1 MLTYLDL
8 LSSEEC
14 QAVRTAL
21 YAMKDAWIQRNPSN
35 PGFCFTVGP
44 AAYIDACSSPQ
55 PEVDYYGRAVHN
67 NTLLDKRFGP
77 IYQRL
82 ATTLAEHL
90 HAPVGYAD
98 HLAWPGFHIF
108 VGEAIASASRA
119 PAHFDLQFQHLR
131 WPRPLDPGPALAFTL
146 PITLPRA
153 GGGLDVWNI
162 TPADLEKAQRRGL
175 VDDLQSYKTR
185 KIQTFYPYVVGCLAL
200 HSGTILHRIG
210 AVSCI
215 EAEDERI
222 TLQGHGV
229 KIGGTWI
236 LHW

>member
-14 QAVRTAL
+14 QAVRTSL
-21 YAMKDAWIQRNPSN
+21 YGMKDAWIQRNPAN
-35 PGFCFTVGP
+35 PGLCFTIGP
-44 AAYIDACSSPQ
+44 AAYIDACSSPS
-55 PEVDYYGRAVHN
+55 PEMDYYQRAVHYN
-67 NTLLDKRFGP
+67 ALLGRHFGQL
-77 IYQRL
+77 YQRVAAAL
-82 ATTLAEHL
+82 TDHL
-90 HAPVGYAD
+90 RAPVRYAD
-98 HLAWPGFHIF
+98 DQAWPGFHIF
-108 VGEAIASASRA
+108 VGEAIVSASRA
-119 PAHFDLQFQHLR
+119 PAHFDLQFQKLR

-162 TPADLEKAQRRGL
+162 TPRELENAQRRGL

-185 KIQTFYPYVVGCLAL
+185 KPQTFYPYAVGCLAV
-200 HSGTILHRIG
+200 HSGAILHRIG
-210 AVSCI
+210 AVSSI
-215 EAEDERI
+215 TAEDERI

-229 KIGGTWI
+229 KISGSWI